1 MSAVWRA
8 ARAAVRRRRIQTAV
22 IALVV
27 LCSSTTVLL
36 ALALVGAA
44 SAPFDKAFAAQRGAH
59 ALVVFDTSKAPPDAV
74 ARTARA
80 GGVEAAAGPFG
91 QASVDVPEPWMY
103 MAPGTLTVVG
113 RASPGGPVDRVEVVS
128 GRWARGPGEI
138 VVARDRPGD
147 TDQLLGSRL
156 DAPGVPPLRV
166 VGFATSMS
174 KSASAWVTPGQLAA
188 LHPRS
193 TQMLYRFADEDAGSE
208 RAVRGAV
215 AAATRGLP
223 AGAVTASRSYLA
235 LEEAFSA
242 TADAF
247 LPFVSLFGVLG
258 LLVSVLIVGNVVS
271 GAVVSGHRHIGVL
284 KALGFTPNQ
293 VVSVYLLM
301 VSVPALLGCVLGT
314 LLGGALAEPFVR
326 IAFAGIDTG
335 VVTVGAGRWPAVA
348 CLLGMPLLVVVAA
361 LVPALRAHRLPA
373 ARAITAGSAPAAG
386 RGLRVQRFLSGTPL
400 PRAVSL
406 GLGQPFARPGRSLL
420 TLAAIALGVTAVTV
434 TTGLT
439 GTMTAFA
446 DLGRGTGGPGVY
458 VNADPSVPDR
468 PAPRLGD
475 AATEARLRSLG
486 AQKVVARA
494 FSHVRLA
501 GLPGEYFADFY
512 RGDTDVFERGVVE
525 GHWPSG
531 VGEVA
536 AGPAFLSQRGLS
548 VGDRTMLE
556 VGGRRMP
563 VTVVGRVIE
572 GNAKAVSSNWPTLQA
587 LLPGTRAIE
596 YKVQLARGADA
607 GAYVAAVRAVDPGLR
622 PEATSTGS
630 AATATVVGFSS
641 VFSVLLA
648 TVASLGVFNTVL
660 LSTRERRRDLGM
672 MKSIGMTPR
681 QVVLM
686 TVTSVTGLGLVGG
699 LVGLPLGMVA
709 HRLLVD
715 HVGIVDFPEWMKDVW
730 HAPRL
735 AGMLL
740 AGVGIAVLGAVVPAR
755 SAARLTI
762 ARVLHN
768 E

>member
-8 ARAAVRRRRIQTAV
+8 ARAAVRRRRVQTVV

-44 SAPFDKAFAAQRGAH
+44 SAPFDQAFAAQRGAH
-59 ALVVFDTSKAPPDAV
+59 ALVVFDASKAPPDRI
-74 ARTARA
+74 ARTSRA

-91 QASVDVPEPWMY
+91 QAGVEVPEPWMY
-103 MAPGTLTVVG
+103 MSAGTLTVVG
-113 RASPGGPVDRVEVVS
+113 RPGPGGPVDRVQVLV
-128 GRWARGPGEI
+128 GRWARAPGEI
-138 VVARDRPGD
+138 VVAWDVPGTPDRS
-147 TDQLLGSRL
+147 LLGSRL

-193 TQMLYRFADEDAGSE
+193 AQMLYRFTDADSE
-208 RAVRGAV
+208 RAVHGAV

-223 AGAVTASRSYLA
+223 AGAVTASRSYLT
-235 LEEAFSA
+235 LRQAFSA
-242 TADAF
+242 TADAY

-293 VVSVYLLM
+293 VVAVYLLM
-301 VSVPALLGCVLGT
+301 VSIPAVLGCVLGS
-314 LLGGALAEPFVR
+314 LLGGALAGPFVR
-326 IAFAGIDTG
+326 IAFSGIDTG
-335 VVTVGAGRWPAVA
+335 VATIGVGPWPAVA
-348 CLLGMPLLVVVAA
+348 CLLGMPLLVAVAA

-373 ARAITAGSAPAAG
+373 ARAITAGSAPGTG

-420 TLAAIALGVTAVTV
+420 TLAAIALGVTTVTV

-446 DLGRGTGGPGVY
+446 DLGRGFGGPGVY
-458 VNADPSVPDR
+458 VSADPSAHDH

-475 AATEARLRSLG
+475 LATEQRLRALG
-486 AQKVVARA
+486 ARRVVARA
-494 FSHVRLA
+494 FSRVRLA

-512 RGDTDVFERGVVE
+512 RGDTAVFERGVVE
-525 GHWPSG
+525 GRWPTG
-531 VGEVA
+531 LGEVA
-536 AGPAFLSQRGLS
+536 AGPAFLTQRGLS
-548 VGDRTMLE
+548 VGGRTTLE

-572 GNAKAVSSNWPTLQA
+572 GNAKSVSSDWRTLQA
-587 LLPGTRAIE
+587 LLPGARAIE
-596 YKVQLARGADA
+596 YKVQLAPGADA
-607 GAYVAAVRAVDPGLR
+607 AAYVAAVRAVDPGLR
-622 PEATSTGS
+622 PEATSTGNT
-630 AATATVVGFSS
+630 ATATVVGFSA

-648 TVASLGVFNTVL
+648 TVAALGVFNTVL
-660 LSTRERRRDLGM
+660 LGTRERRRDLGM
-672 MKSIGMTPR
+672 LKSIGMTPR

-686 TVTSVTGLGLVGG
+686 TVTSVTGPGVVGG
-699 LVGLPLGMVA
+699 LLGIPLGMAA

-715 HVGIVDFPEWMKDVW
+715 HVGIVDFPGWMKDVW
-730 HAPRL
+730 HAPQL

-740 AGVGIAVLGAVVPAR
+740 AGVGIAVLGALVPAR